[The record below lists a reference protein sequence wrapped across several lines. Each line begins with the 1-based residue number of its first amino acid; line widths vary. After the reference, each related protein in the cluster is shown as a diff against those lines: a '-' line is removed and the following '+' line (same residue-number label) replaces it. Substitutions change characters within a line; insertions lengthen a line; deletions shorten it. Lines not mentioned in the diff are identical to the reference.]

1 MRSTIL
7 FIAIMVMLIKY
18 SSISKSW
25 LWFALI
31 TGLLVRCG
39 YEIGLVSMV
48 VFVVL
53 WKILKDVYN
62 QL

>member
-1 MRSTIL
+1 MGSTIL
-7 FIAIMVMLIKY
+7 FIAFMALLIKY
-18 SSISKSW
+18 SSIDKWW

-39 YEIGLVSMV
+39 YDGLVSMV
-48 VFVVL
+48 VFVVI
-53 WKILKDVYN
+53 WKIVKDVYN